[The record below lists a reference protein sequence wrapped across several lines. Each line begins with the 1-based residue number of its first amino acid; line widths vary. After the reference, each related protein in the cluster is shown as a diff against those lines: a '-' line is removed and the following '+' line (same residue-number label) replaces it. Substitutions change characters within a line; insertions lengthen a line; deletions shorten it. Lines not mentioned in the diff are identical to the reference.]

1 MCILFHAMK
10 KKIKVS
16 TIVTTAIVATV
27 AISSGLIVG
36 IYFGKNYYSPK
47 TNYDGFKF
55 TDYEDDTA
63 NLMKKYQSNSNVS
76 SYQPYE
82 LVNIA
87 IEKFANN
94 EHTKTVTHGDVKASG
109 VKQIIFAEDV
119 RDGNEFYTESL
130 SYSSIVKCGVR
141 FYQHTDNIDE
151 YKANKVE
158 KDGKSNFPASSKKTV
173 SYADHEENWGKTLDR
188 PVIFIISS
196 KTVLEN
202 AVQNTNDGY
211 EVTMSL
217 HPTLS
222 VLRYVRQMKSISNLK
237 RYPEFNSVNLT
248 FTLDK
253 DLNLVQMKSVEDYTV
268 YVFGKNESVGNLTV
282 DYYHDVSDAIP
293 ALDSNYPY

>member
-36 IYFGKNYYSPK
+36 IFFGKNFFSPK
-47 TNYDGFKF
+47 TNYDGFNF
-55 TDYEDDTA
+55 LDYEDDTA
-63 NLMKKYQSNSNVS
+63 SLMKKYQSNSNVS
-76 SYQPYE
+76 SYKPYE

-94 EHTKTVTHGDVKASG
+94 EHTKTVTHGEVNAAI
-109 VKQIIFAEDV
+109 VKQLIFAEDV

-130 SYSSIVKCGVR
+130 SYSSLVKCGVR
-141 FYQHTDNIDE
+141 FYQHADVIDE
-151 YKANKVE
+151 YKASKVE
-158 KDGKSNFPASSKKTV
+158 KDGKSNFPTSSKKTV
-173 SYADHEENWGKTLDR
+173 TFEDHETNWGKTLER

-202 AVQNTNDGY
+202 ELKNTNDGY
-211 EVTMSL
+211 EITMSL
-217 HPTLS
+217 DPTLS
-222 VLRYVRQMKSISNLK
+222 VLRYVRQMKSISDLK
-237 RYPEFNSVNLT
+237 RYPEFNSVKVT

-253 DLNLVQMKSVEDYTV
+253 DLNLVQMKSVEDYVV
-268 YVFGKNESVGNLTV
+268 YVVGKNESVGTLTV
-282 DYYHDVSDAIP
+282 DYYHDVNESIP
-293 ALDSNYPY
+293 TLDSNYPY

>member
-36 IYFGKNYYSPK
+36 IYFGKNYFAPETY
-47 TNYDGFKF
+47 YDGFNF
-55 TDYEDDTA
+55 NDYEDDKVA
-63 NLMKKYQSNSNVS
+63 LMNKYQKNQNTAD
-76 SYQPYE
+76 YQPYE

-94 EHTKTVTHGDVKASG
+94 EHTKTVTHGEVKASG
-109 VKQIIFAEDV
+109 VKQAIFAEDV

-130 SYSSIVKCGVR
+130 SYSSLVKCGVR
-141 FYQHTDNIDE
+141 FYQHVDNIDE

-158 KDGKSNFPASSKKTV
+158 KDGKSSFPENSKKTV
-173 SYADHEENWGKTLDR
+173 TYAEHETNWGKTLDR
-188 PVIFIISS
+188 PIIFIISS

-202 AVQNTNDGY
+202 ELKNTDSGY

-217 HPTLS
+217 DPVLS
-222 VLRYVRQMKSISNLK
+222 VLRYVRQMKSIYDLK
-237 RYPEFNSVNLT
+237 RYPDFNSVKVT

-253 DLNLVQMKSVEDYTV
+253 DLNLIQMNSVEDYTV
-268 YVFGKNESVGNLTV
+268 YVFGKNESVGTLTV
-282 DYYHDVSDAIP
+282 DYYRDVNEAIP